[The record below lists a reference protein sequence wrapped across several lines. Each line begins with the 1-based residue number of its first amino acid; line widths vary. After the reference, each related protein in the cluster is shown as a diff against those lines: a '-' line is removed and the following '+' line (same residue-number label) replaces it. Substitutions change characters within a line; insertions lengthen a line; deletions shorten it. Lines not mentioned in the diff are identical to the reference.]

1 MPKATKASPRRAS
14 ASRPRATTRR
24 RKSKSLLSQLGA
36 INLFRPLKLSRSQA
50 LLAAGFMAVIGIAA
64 VAYSFAASSYS
75 FWSNSATPSKTAA
88 DTQATELGLK
98 FHADSDGTIDAVRFY
113 KAKTNTGVHTGTL
126 WTSSGQRL
134 ATLTFTSETGSG
146 WQTAKFASPVKV
158 TANTTYV
165 VSYHTNVGHYA
176 LNNNYFTK
184 GRDKGPLHAPGST
197 TTSPNGVYAHGVSA
211 FPTQPGQATNYWVD
225 VVFSPAAIST
235 PTPTATVT
243 PTPTSTPITGG
254 KPDATNTGV
263 PAGTTLTVVDGNQTF
278 DSTYDGQTISNKD
291 FRGFIKVTGSNITFK
306 NCIFHGG
313 KATGNTALLDTQV
326 EDSTSPYTHRG
337 GKNLVV
343 EDSEFVPINPSV
355 LIDGI
360 WGENLTILRVN
371 VHGSVDGMKLS
382 NNSIVRDSYIHD
394 MQWYAVD
401 PNTSDG
407 THNDCV
413 QILDGTNI
421 QVIHD
426 NLNPNSSY
434 ANSSVQITQD
444 FGTTGTVLL
453 DSNWADW
460 GGYSFNI
467 SQKRNSDLTG
477 TLNTVSVTNNRFGR
491 HGEYGAV
498 KIGTGV
504 TLAAFS
510 GNVWDDTGLP
520 IPQPDKNNN

>member
-1 MPKATKASPRRAS
+1 
-14 ASRPRATTRR
+14 
-24 RKSKSLLSQLGA
+24 
-36 INLFRPLKLSRSQA
+36 
-50 LLAAGFMAVIGIAA
+50 MAIGI
-64 VAYSFAASSYS
+64 VAIVGIGVVLYSFAASTYS
-75 FWSNSATPSKTAA
+75 FWSNTAKPAKIVA
-88 DTQATELGLK
+88 DTTPTELGLK
-98 FHADSDGTIDAVRFY
+98 FTTDSAGTISAVRFY
-113 KAKTNTGVHTGTL
+113 KAKANTGVHTGSL
-126 WTSSGQRL
+126 WSNTGQLL
-134 ATLTFTSETGSG
+134 ASVTFTSETASG
-146 WQTAKFASPVKV
+146 WQTAKFAQPIAIN
-158 TANTTYV
+158 ANTLYV
-165 VSYHTNVGHYA
+165 VSYHTNTGHYGKNA
-176 LNNNYFTK
+176 NYFSLS
-184 GRDKGPLHAPGST
+184 GRNAGPLHAPANT
-197 TTSPNGVYAHGVSA
+197 AASPNGVYAQGVSA
-211 FPTQPGQATNYWVD
+211 FPATSGSGANYWVD
-225 VVFSPAAIST
+225 VVFAP
-235 PTPTATVT
+235 TVT
-243 PTPTSTPITGG
+243 PTPTPTLTPTSTPISGA

-263 PAGTTLTVVDGNQTF
+263 PTGTTLTIVSGDQTF
-278 DSTYDGQTISNKD
+278 DSTYDGQTIAGKD

-313 KATGNTALLDTQV
+313 KATSNTALLDTQV
-326 EDSTSPYTHRG
+326 EDSTAPYTHRG
-337 GKNLVV
+337 GKNLIV
-343 EDSEFVPINPSV
+343 EDSEFVPMNPSV

-382 NNSIVRDSYIHD
+382 NNSTVRDSYIHD

-401 PNTSDG
+401 PNTTDG

-421 QVIHD
+421 QVVHN
-426 NLNPNSSY
+426 NLNPNGSY

-467 SQKRNSDLTG
+467 SQKRNSDLSG
-477 TLNTVSVTNNRFGR
+477 TLNTVSVTNNRFGH

-520 IPQPDKNNN
+520 IPQPDQNNN